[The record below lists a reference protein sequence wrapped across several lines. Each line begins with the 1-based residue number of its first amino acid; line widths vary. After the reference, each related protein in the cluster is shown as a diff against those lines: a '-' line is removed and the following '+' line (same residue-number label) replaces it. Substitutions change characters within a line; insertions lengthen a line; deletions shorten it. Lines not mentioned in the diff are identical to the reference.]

1 MMAWPRAPMCR
12 ASLSALVALTI
23 PACGPDDP
31 TVPSQAATAP
41 TSTTSAVP
49 TQAPPA
55 AEATP
60 GIDRV
65 ERVTAPPT
73 PAPSPS
79 VTIQPRKDFVDPP
92 LPAELKDDGGLKP
105 LPPTP
110 AAQR

>member
-1 MMAWPRAPMCR
+1 MCR

-23 PACGPDDP
+23 SACGPDDP
-31 TVPSQAATAP
+31 TAPSQAATAP
-41 TSTTSAVP
+41 IGTSSVVP
-49 TQAPPA
+49 TQAPPTA
-55 AEATP
+55 AATP
-60 GIDRV
+60 GADRV
-65 ERVTAPPT
+65 ERVTAPPS

-105 LPPTP
+105 LPPPP